1 MLQLQIYSH
10 ETYIITFSQLSN
22 VKHQILYDFYFEDV
36 IIRVTFALSK

>member
-10 ETYIITFSQLSN
+10 ETHIITFIRLSN
-22 VKHQILYDFYFEDV
+22 VKYQILHDPYFANV